1 MTIPIVQGVAVSG
14 GPQTSYS
21 SYHGVTDSDPLQQP
35 QQRYH
40 DKDSYHT
47 GDIQVIEER
56 RSRQF
61 NDIGWAIAFYLH
73 LAAMLVV
80 LVTGLS
86 RRTAGGGAQAGGGH
100 GAIVWLVTVCG
111 LAGIVMATLA
121 LSFMF
126 RHADVLVQMALV
138 FSVLTSLAIGILGFM
153 TGSILMGV
161 LGLVSFAIGICYA
174 RLVWNRLAF
183 AAANLKTALVAI
195 RANLGVAVIAYG
207 LTGVAFAWTLLWM
220 LGLGSSLQDSNAGLV
235 FGLFLSFYWVHQVI
249 SNTVH
254 VTTAGVVGTWW
265 FVPQEANSCCST
277 ALTDSFVR
285 TTTYSFGSVCFGSF
299 LVALVQAL
307 RALEYYSRDND
318 ELQFLSCIIQC
329 ILSCI
334 QSIIEEFTK
343 FAYVYVGLYGFSFL
357 EAGKNVIELFQ
368 QRGWTVI
375 ITDDLADNVL
385 FMMSIAVGLATG
397 LVGLMFGLLDS
408 NMFIDFGIT
417 DAGGVAFG
425 IGFLV
430 GFAFA
435 SVIFAVVA
443 SAINTVIVCYCEAPA
458 ELERH
463 YPDLSANMRNSWTQ
477 AWPELF

>member
-1 MTIPIVQGVAVSG
+1 MTIPVVQGVAVSN
-14 GPQTSYS
+14 GPDTSYA
-21 SYHGVTDSDPLQQP
+21 SYHGGNSDSDPLHRKNGNYDQVA
-35 QQRYH
+35 
-40 DKDSYHT
+40 
-47 GDIQVIEER
+47 DIQVLEER
-56 RSRQF
+56 RPRQF
-61 NDIGWAIAFYLH
+61 QDVGWAIAFYIH
-73 LAAMLVV
+73 LAVMLVF
-80 LVTGLS
+80 LFIGL
-86 RRTAGGGAQAGGGH
+86 ANNNGNWAQGGSH
-100 GAIVWLVTVCG
+100 GAVIWLVTVCG
-111 LAGIVMATLA
+111 LTGIVMATLA
-121 LSFMF
+121 LSVMF
-126 RHADVLVQMALV
+126 RHADTLVQIALV
-138 FSVLTSLAIGILGFM
+138 FSVLTSLAIGIMGFV

-161 LGLVSFAIGICYA
+161 LGLLSFAIGICYA
-174 RLVWNRLAF
+174 RLVWHRLAF

-195 RANLGVAVIAYG
+195 KANLGVLVVAYAMTG
-207 LTGVAFAWTLLWM
+207 LAFAWTMLWM
-220 LGLGSSLQDSNAGLV
+220 LGLGSSLENNNVPLV
-235 FGLFLSFYWVHQVI
+235 FFLFLSFYWVHQVI

-254 VTTAGVVGTWW
+254 VTTAGLVGTFW
-265 FVPQEANSCCST
+265 FVPQEANSCCSS

-343 FAYVYVGLYGFSFL
+343 FAYVYVGLYGFSFID
-357 EAGKNVIELFQ
+357 AGKNVVELFQ

-385 FMMSIAVGLATG
+385 FMMSVAVGLVSG
-397 LVGLMFGLLDS
+397 LLGLFFGLFDS
-408 NMFIDFGIT
+408 GMFVDFGIN
-417 DAGGVAFG
+417 DAAGAAFG

-430 GFAFA
+430 GFSFA

-458 ELERH
+458 ELDRH
-463 YPDLSANMRNSWTQ
+463 YPDLSANMRASWTQ